1 MTSCLRLSACAMVA
15 AGVLGACL
23 VAAAAEAERGQAL
36 YDLRCGG
43 CHETSVHQR
52 ASRSA
57 QTFEQIREAVVRWQR
72 EVGADWRADEID
84 AVTWHLNERY
94 YKLPCPTAVCGM
106 PRASA
111 TAR

>member
-1 MTSCLRLSACAMVA
+1 MTISLRLSAFAVA
-15 AGVLGACL
+15 AVGASGLCTL
-23 VAAAAEAERGQAL
+23 AAAAEADRGQAL

-72 EVGADWRADEID
+72 EVGADWRADEVD

-94 YKLPCPTAVCGM
+94 YKLPCPTTVCGT
-106 PRASA
+106 PRASV
-111 TAR
+111 AR